1 MKTTMVVLLLASISG
16 LVYCSHLGMADTQKP
31 EDKELRALL
40 TARRDALKAVMA
52 DHVARFQQDTEDS
65 PANAALIMELM
76 HVDLELART
85 KSERLAIIEASLE
98 ILVER
103 ETFQEAKV
111 KASLSSSTSL
121 SMAKA
126 DRLKLEIE
134 LHKARKAP

>member
-1 MKTTMVVLLLASISG
+1 MVVLVIASVVG
-16 LVYCSHLGMADTQKP
+16 LVDCSHSSMAVTQES

-40 TARRDALKAVMA
+40 TARREALKSVMA
-52 DHVARFQQDTEDS
+52 DHVARFQQGTEDS
-65 PANAALIMELM
+65 PANADLVMELM

-85 KSERLAIIEASLE
+85 KNDRIAIIESSLE
-98 ILVER
+98 TLVER
-103 ETFQEAKV
+103 EKFVEAKV